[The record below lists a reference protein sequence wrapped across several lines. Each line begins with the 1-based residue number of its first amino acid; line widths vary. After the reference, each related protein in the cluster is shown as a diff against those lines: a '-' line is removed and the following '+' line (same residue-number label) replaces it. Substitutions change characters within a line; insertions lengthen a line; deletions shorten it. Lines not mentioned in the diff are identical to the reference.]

1 VVLKGEVVLGGCGR
15 RGCGRRRV
23 RRGVSV
29 AVDVMAG
36 RRRRENLVN
45 GMLGE
50 AGEVVF

>member
-1 VVLKGEVVLGGCGR
+1 MILGDCGR

-36 RRRRENLVN
+36 RRRRESIVN

-50 AGEVVF
+50 AGELVFY